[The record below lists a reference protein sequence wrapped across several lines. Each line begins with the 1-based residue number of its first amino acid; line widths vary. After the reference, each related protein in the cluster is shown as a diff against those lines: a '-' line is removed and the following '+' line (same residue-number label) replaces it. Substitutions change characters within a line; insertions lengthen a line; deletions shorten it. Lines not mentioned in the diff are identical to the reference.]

1 MKPPLFEIDGGY
13 PPLET
18 PSIWDKDEAEKVTIS
33 PGLTSREPDPE
44 MDIFLTSGKAR
55 FKDPSLKNQKGFYG
69 KRGEGGLRLSKRKG
83 GGDKVSKKGSWLGK
97 NQGRLDEVPGI
108 LALSTPRPGTDSKL
122 GKLETKSESQ
132 NLDKL
137 FDSNGEKLV
146 IIDSNVNQLGQSK
159 DSDSDSN
166 GTNCIDSDS
175 NGKIL
180 LSDSNGDIERGRSLD
195 TVKSSLSSQRPSVNR
210 VKAPVFRGQGRSLQI
225 GEARNT
231 S

>member
-1 MKPPLFEIDGGY
+1 M
-13 PPLET
+13 
-18 PSIWDKDEAEKVTIS
+18 
-33 PGLTSREPDPE
+33 
-44 MDIFLTSGKAR
+44 
-55 FKDPSLKNQKGFYG
+55 
-69 KRGEGGLRLSKRKG
+69 G

-97 NQGRLDEVPGI
+97 NQRRIDEMPGI
-108 LALSTPRPGTDSKL
+108 LVLNTPRPGADSKL

-180 LSDSNGDIERGRSLD
+180 LSDSNGDVERGHSLD